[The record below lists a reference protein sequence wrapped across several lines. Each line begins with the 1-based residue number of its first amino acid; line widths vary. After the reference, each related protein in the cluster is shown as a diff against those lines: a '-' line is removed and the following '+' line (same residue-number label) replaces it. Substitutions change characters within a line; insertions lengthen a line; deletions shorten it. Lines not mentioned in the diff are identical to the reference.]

1 MYHYP
6 GAKEYIHQGG
16 FKKDVPLLQDVVV
29 VEGAGHFINQEKA
42 AEVAEH
48 IYQFISK
55 IQLDKDHACCME
67 RIRM

>member
-42 AEVAEH
+42 STSSSVRSSSTRIMLAAWSG
-48 IYQFISK
+48 F
-55 IQLDKDHACCME
+55 ACN
-67 RIRM
+67 